1 MSASSAPPAS
11 SRHGL
16 ALGPLMA
23 GPVIYVFAQSLVIP
37 SISSIARDL
46 HITELDATWGLTSY
60 LISGAVLTPIAGRLG
75 DMFGKRRVLLW
86 VLWLTAAGL
95 LINALWSGLPGLLVG
110 RLLGGVSLATM
121 PLAYGIIRET
131 APPRRVAPDIA
142 LLSASIAIGT
152 GVGQAV
158 AGLVVD
164 HLGTAWLFW
173 LPFIVTVPTLVTAW
187 RWVPES
193 TSRKGGEIDWLGAA
207 VMAGGLLSLL
217 IAISESTI
225 WGWGSW
231 RTIGL
236 VAVGIVALVI
246 WVRVELA
253 TRAPLIDVRL
263 LGVPAVW
270 WPNLTAALFGFGM
283 FGAFTLV
290 PAFVELPRATGIGF
304 GFSIT
309 AAGLLVVPATITMG
323 LGGPLSGRLVH
334 RFGAKQPLIAGGVLG
349 GAGFAMLGL
358 VHSSAGPMYAGFALL
373 GLGMGVGYAILP
385 HMIVLAV
392 PQEHTAAATAMN
404 TIARNLGGALGVQV
418 CATVVAATVGA
429 GAPFGTGPGYDD
441 AFWVFAA
448 AGLAAT
454 LCAFCIP
461 YRRTATL
468 AAVTA
473 A

>member
-1 MSASSAPPAS
+1 MTASAPDRS
-11 SRHGL
+11 SRSGL
-16 ALGPLMA
+16 TLGPLMA

-46 HITELDATWGLTSY
+46 HVSELDATWGLTSY

-95 LINALWSGLPGLLVG
+95 LVNALWSGLAGLLVG
-110 RLLGGVSLATM
+110 RLLAGVSLATM

-131 APPRRVAPDIA
+131 APPQRVGSEIA

-164 HLGTAWLFW
+164 HLGTSWLFW
-173 LPFIVTVPTLVTAW
+173 LPFIITVPTLLGAQL
-187 RWVPES
+187 WVPES
-193 TSRKGGEIDWLGAA
+193 TTRRGGAVDWPGATA
-207 VMAGGLLSLL
+207 MGVGLLALL
-217 IAISESTI
+217 IAISESTV

-231 RTIGL
+231 RTLGL
-236 VAVGIVALVI
+236 LALGIVGLAI
-246 WVRVELA
+246 WIRIELA
-253 TRAPLIDVRL
+253 SRAPLIDVRL
-263 LGVPAVW
+263 LAIPAVW

-290 PAFVELPRATGIGF
+290 PAFVELPRSTGIGF

-309 AAGLLVVPATITMG
+309 AAGLLVVPATVTMG
-323 LGGPLSGRLVH
+323 LGGPLSGRLEH
-334 RFGAKQPLIAGGVLG
+334 RFGSKQPLLAGGVLG
-349 GAGFAMLGL
+349 AIGFAMLGL
-358 VHSSAGPMYAGFALL
+358 AHSSPGPMYAGFALL

-392 PQEHTAAATAMN
+392 PHEQTAAATAMN

-418 CATVVAATVGA
+418 CATVVAAHVGA
-429 GAPFGTGPGYDD
+429 GTPFGTGPGYDA

-448 AGLAAT
+448 AGIAAT
-454 LCAFCIP
+454 ACAFGIP
-461 YRRTATL
+461 YRRAATL
-468 AAVTA
+468 ASLTVA
-473 A
+473 

>member
-1 MSASSAPPAS
+1 LTASASSRDQ
-11 SRHGL
+11 RHGL

-37 SISSIARDL
+37 SISSIARNL
-46 HITELDATWGLTSY
+46 HISELDATWGLTSY

-86 VLWLTAAGL
+86 VLRLTATGLLVNALFSGLAGL
-95 LINALWSGLPGLLVG
+95 LIG
-110 RLLGGVSLATM
+110 RLLAGVSLATM

-152 GVGQAV
+152 GVGAAS

-164 HLGTAWLFW
+164 HLGTPWLFW
-173 LPFIVTVPTLVTAW
+173 MPFIVSVPTLIGAQL
-187 RWVPES
+187 WVPES
-193 TSRKGGEIDWLGAA
+193 VSRQGGEVDWWGAA
-207 VMAGGLLSLL
+207 VMAAGLLALL
-217 IAISESTI
+217 IGISESSI
-225 WGWGSW
+225 WGWASG

-236 VAVGIVALVI
+236 LALGIVVVVS
-246 WVRVELA
+246 WVRLELG

-270 WPNLTAALFGFGM
+270 WPNLTAALMGFGM

-290 PAFVELPRATGIGF
+290 PAFVETPRAAGLGF

-309 AAGLLVVPATITMG
+309 AAGLLVVPATVTMG
-323 LGGPLSGRLVH
+323 LGGPLSGRLEH
-334 RFGAKQPLIAGGVLG
+334 RFGAKQPLLAGGVF
-349 GAGFAMLGL
+349 GAIGFAVLGL
-358 VHSSAGPMYAGFALL
+358 AHSSPGPMYAGFALL

-392 PQEHTAAATAMN
+392 PHEQTAAATAMN

-418 CATVVAATVGA
+418 CATVVAAHVSGA
-429 GAPFGTGPGYDD
+429 TPLGTASGYNAAFG
-441 AFWVFAA
+441 VFAA
-448 AGLAAT
+448 AGISAT

-461 YRRTATL
+461 YRRAATVASATA
-468 AAVTA
+468 
-473 A
+473 